1 MTKWTESDILALP
14 VAESPT
20 FDRKGARLFDYS
32 SEKAVANLVK
42 VLAKEVSAFANSVG
56 APLFVAL
63 ATTALFRMVVFH
75 ELQREERPSKIG
87 WKMFSRRRLTTR

>member
-42 VLAKEVSAFANSVG
+42 VLAKEVSAFANSGGGSIICGVG
-56 APLFVAL
+56 DDGLVQDGGIP
-63 ATTALFRMVVFH
+63 
-75 ELQREERPSKIG
+75 
-87 WKMFSRRRLTTR
+87 